1 MNWLHA
7 VALPHGPVPTR
18 PIVSA
23 FGHWQSARAQQGGM
37 AAHHARV
44 DAAPSLAVL
53 LTNSIKATV
62 DYKYTKATTTCQSAS
77 R

>member
-1 MNWLHA
+1 
-7 VALPHGPVPTR
+7 
-18 PIVSA
+18 
-23 FGHWQSARAQQGGM
+23 M

-53 LTNSIKATV
+53 LTNSIKAIV
-62 DYKYTKATTTCQSAS
+62 DYKYTEATTTCQSAS